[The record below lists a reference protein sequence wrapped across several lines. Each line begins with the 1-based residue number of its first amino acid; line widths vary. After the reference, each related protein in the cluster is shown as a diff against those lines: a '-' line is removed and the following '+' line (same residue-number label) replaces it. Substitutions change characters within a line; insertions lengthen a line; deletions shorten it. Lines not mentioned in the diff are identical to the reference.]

1 MQLQQTNNKK
11 LLINES
17 KELKLFLHNFIYSDL
32 SKINELNNLIAYNF
46 NVFKIE
52 FNENEKSFEIK
63 IKKTTMKKLQ
73 NESSVYY
80 YYDLL
85 NKIFVEFFKN
95 NIELFKMMNVSIS
108 NELFD
113 LLLDHD
119 FVYTLYTITAISDNI
134 IILYL

>member
-95 NIELFKMMNVSIS
+95 NIELFKMMNASIS